1 MASGI
6 NKSFLKWAG
15 GKRTSLPMI
24 NANMGYI
31 EDDARLIEP
40 FVGSAVVSLNIETF
54 GYIIA
59 DLNEDLIKLFDY
71 VKTEGE
77 EFIRYCEGFF
87 TSANN
92 NEDAYYELRRQF
104 NCAKDS
110 RARAA
115 LFVYLNRHSFNGLCR
130 YNAHGFFNV
139 PYGKP
144 KKVGFPIKEMRFF
157 VNRMRNAEIYCQ
169 GFEETM
175 AMAKPNDVIY
185 CDPPYVPLSDTSMF
199 TDYTSEGFT
208 MDQQEQLAKLA
219 EESECRVL
227 ISNHDS
233 DITKEL
239 YKNADDIKFREVG
252 RYVGASKES
261 RKPVKELLAIYNAR

>member
-1 MASGI
+1 MASGL

-31 EDDARLIEP
+31 EDNAKLIEP
-40 FVGSAVVSLNIETF
+40 FVGSAAVSLNIETF

-59 DLNEDLIKLFDY
+59 DLNEDLITLFKLVRDDDWKFIDY
-71 VKTEGE
+71 CGA
-77 EFIRYCEGFF
+77 FF
-87 TSANN
+87 TPTNN
-92 NEDAYYELRRQF
+92 TEEAYYRLRQDF
-104 NCAKDS
+104 NRAKDP
-110 RARAA
+110 RVRAA

-139 PYGKP
+139 PYGKC
-144 KKVGFPIKEMRFF
+144 KKVNFPGKAMMLFAQ
-157 VNRMRNAEIYCQ
+157 RMKLAEIHCQ

-208 MDQQEQLAKLA
+208 MDQQEQLAQLA

-227 ISNHDS
+227 VSNHDS
-233 DITKEL
+233 EITREL
-239 YKNADDIKFREVG
+239 YKNADKIVKREVG
-252 RYVGASKES
+252 RFVGANKES
-261 RKPVKELLAIYNAR
+261 RKPVIELLAIYNAK